1 MLNRKVLISIIA
13 GILIVSAIILYY
25 NVNPGD
31 SVVMPKCVVKQLTG
45 YDCPSCGVQRALHA
59 VLHGEFSK
67 ALSYNP
73 FFVISVPYFL
83 LVLYAT
89 IFKNASAQKV
99 RKYACHRYAMYA
111 YIVLFFVW
119 WIVRNI
125 WFKNP

>member
-1 MLNRKVLISIIA
+1 MKTVGALMKRNVKLFFKDKGTFFTSLITPMI
-13 GILIVSAIILYY
+13 
-25 NVNPGD
+25 
-31 SVVMPKCVVKQLTG
+31 
-45 YDCPSCGVQRALHA
+45 
-59 VLHGEFSK
+59 
-67 ALSYNP
+67 
-73 FFVISVPYFL
+73 L